1 MNAGLLPIC
10 DPHYDP
16 HRARPFYEGKNVYRM
31 NDTNDNMNI
40 EVPIHSHTIQIRLQ
54 DINQHIL

>member
-1 MNAGLLPIC
+1 MNAGLLPIR

-16 HRARPFYEGKNVYRM
+16 QLRRRERPFYKGENVYRM

-40 EVPIHSHTIQIRLQ
+40 EVLIHAQTT
-54 DINQHIL
+54 D

>member
-16 HRARPFYEGKNVYRM
+16 QLRHRARPFYEGENVYRI

-40 EVPIHSHTIQIRLQ
+40 EVLVHARTT
-54 DINQHIL
+54 D